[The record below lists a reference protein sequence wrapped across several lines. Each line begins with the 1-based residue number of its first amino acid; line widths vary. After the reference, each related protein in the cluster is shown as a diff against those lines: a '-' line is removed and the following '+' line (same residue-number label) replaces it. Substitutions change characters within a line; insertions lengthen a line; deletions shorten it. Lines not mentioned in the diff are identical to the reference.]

1 VSFSY
6 NKHTTIERSTALGRA
21 AKAAITRAKR
31 HERPEVTKDDLLV
44 GLLEAVARFGIVPV
58 GPWTIDVNAFIDLEA
73 QEATD
78 LEAQEATDLEAQEAD
93 AVGADAVGSA
103 QSQGEAEPE
112 HPADVSAPKVAYS
125 AGAAAVFDR
134 AAAVARR
141 DRAKRVEAVHML
153 VAFAPDDEGIM
164 GRLKST
170 YGITATAW
178 RAALIDWEPPM
189 RRRSAPGS
197 GRLRSSDAPEANGR
211 THELRNKLLLSP
223 DEAAELLGVHT
234 QTVRGYIRDGK
245 LKARRVAGE
254 RAIRIRRE
262 DLLAL
267 LEPYD
272 QDS

>member
-6 NKHTTIERSTALGRA
+6 NEHTTIERSTALGRA

-31 HERPEVTKDDLLV
+31 HGRPEVTKDDLFV

-58 GPWTIDVNAFIDLEA
+58 GPWTIDLDALI
-73 QEATD
+73 
-78 LEAQEATDLEAQEAD
+78 DLEAQEAD
-93 AVGADAVGSA
+93 AVGST
-103 QSQGEAEPE
+103 QSQGDAEPKN
-112 HPADVSAPKVAYS
+112 PADVSAPKVAYS
-125 AGAAAVFDR
+125 AGAAAMFDR

-141 DRAKRVEAVHML
+141 DKAERVEAVHML

-197 GRLRSSDAPEANGR
+197 GPLGPSDSPEANGR
-211 THELRNKLLLSP
+211 THELRDKLLLSP